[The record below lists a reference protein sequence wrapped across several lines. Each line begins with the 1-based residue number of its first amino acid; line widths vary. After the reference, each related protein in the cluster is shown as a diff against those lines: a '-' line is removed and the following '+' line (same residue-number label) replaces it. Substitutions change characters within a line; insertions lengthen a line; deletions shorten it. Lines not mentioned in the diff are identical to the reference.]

1 MAKQKYDV
9 DPELLREFLD
19 ESIDELT
26 PIESWFLELGLDP
39 ENIDI
44 VNKIF
49 RPIHSL
55 KGNSPFF
62 GLLKTKELAHKMEDL
77 LDLVRR
83 KNKAVSKELI
93 DKLLAGVDQLRS
105 ILEAVRDG
113 NVEVDDEDAYNEI
126 LNAVVECTVDEFQLQ
141 DFLKDIETKMI
152 PLREFIEEGKE
163 SYLDEVVSL
172 IHTYMEKSDEKPT
185 AENVPESVLTVL
197 DILEEPFEEYLND
210 VDSERILEYLKNM
223 QDTFTIDEAKDIVS
237 ATIDEYST
245 FVEAIGFDPLLREMI
260 IEKMQLLTK
269 IEFPG
274 EINPDVVEGS
284 DKALEQLTVEPTEED
299 EEDVDENV
307 VAEKTMRVSEKSIDA
322 FLEFVGELLVVQEM
336 FNFFGKTISSSNLSR
351 ESMAEFRR
359 ILETFDL
366 LSEGLRKSILE
377 IRTLPVKRV
386 FQKVPRL
393 VYEVAD
399 KTGKKVKV
407 ELVGEDL
414 LIDKSYIEILDAPI
428 VHMVRNSIDH
438 GIEAAEERL
447 AAGKPDTGH
456 ITISA
461 VETSANILLVI
472 EDDGGGINYDAVRN
486 KAVEIGLIDEGQ
498 PLTDE
503 KLVDLLF
510 ESGVSTASEVTDIS
524 GRGVGMDVVKRN
536 IESLGGSISITSMS
550 GLGTKN
556 TITLPRNITTQIVD
570 GFLVQVQNETYILP
584 MLAVFE
590 SYSPLDAEISTV
602 TGKGT
607 IVKRHGNLQTYISMA
622 KLMELDDA
630 VLDLADGII
639 VSVNMHGVLYALA
652 VDQILGVQKVVVK
665 SIDDAL
671 IQGNLFSGAA
681 LMGDG
686 SVAMVI
692 DMEALN
698 KHALK

>member
-55 KGNSPFF
+55 KGNAPFF